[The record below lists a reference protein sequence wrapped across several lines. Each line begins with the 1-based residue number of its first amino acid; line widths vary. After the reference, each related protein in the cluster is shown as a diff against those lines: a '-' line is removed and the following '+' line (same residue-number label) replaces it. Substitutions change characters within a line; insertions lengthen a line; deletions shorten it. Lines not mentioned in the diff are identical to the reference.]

1 MNRLRGW
8 KYGAAA
14 SIAVPSVAAWMGGGS
29 SASQLLLVVWVA
41 AAATVWIA
49 VERKEQAQRL
59 EQALLSAR
67 QTSLRILNHHR
78 HDWMN
83 ELQVLYGYIRLQKP
97 DKTVQCVERIRDRM
111 MMESRIAKL
120 NEPGL
125 VLYLQS
131 FRTVSKALQL
141 EVLLE
146 EEVNW
151 MALGS
156 DAAALGV
163 RLTEL
168 LEAFRLGIKPGAGD
182 APRIQLELSQYE
194 GIVEVS
200 LELDGELQDAP
211 ALERRCQE
219 VLADSRFRIVRL
231 TPEMDCIVLQA
242 ELAAG

>member
-1 MNRLRGW
+1 
-8 KYGAAA
+8 
-14 SIAVPSVAAWMGGGS
+14 
-29 SASQLLLVVWVA
+29 
-41 AAATVWIA
+41 
-49 VERKEQAQRL
+49 
-59 EQALLSAR
+59 
-67 QTSLRILNHHR
+67 
-78 HDWMN
+78 
-83 ELQVLYGYIRLQKP
+83 
-97 DKTVQCVERIRDRM
+97 
-111 MMESRIAKL
+111 MESRIAKL
-120 NEPGL
+120 NEPNL

-131 FRTVSKALQL
+131 FRTVSKTLQL

-156 DAAALGV
+156 DAAQLGE

-168 LEAFRLGIKPGAGD
+168 MEAFRVAVKPGTGD
-182 APRIQLELSQYE
+182 APQLQLELSQYE

-211 ALERRCQE
+211 ALEQRCRE